1 MMERIVPG
9 RWPTLK
15 PPTLQELKATTVVSL
30 ALEEV
35 VAKARSGPP
44 KDDPEDFALDVW
56 AGVVPISTVIGHP
69 VRDRSEE
76 HTSELQSLMRI
87 SNAVF
92 CLIKKKHHEH
102 N

>member
-1 MMERIVPG
+1 MAFGEAEVIEDADAKRAALGAMMERIVPG

-15 PPTLQELKATTVVSL
+15 PPTLKELKATTVVSL

-56 AGVVPISTVIGHP
+56 AGVLAISNVTDPTG
-69 VRDRSEE
+69 RDRAREY
-76 HTSELQSLMRI
+76 
-87 SNAVF
+87 
-92 CLIKKKHHEH
+92 
-102 N
+102 